1 MQYVCH
7 GVCIVD
13 RCSEFSNSPPV
24 HCVPPRQTS
33 PAHQKQNR
41 PPSHLPAPPPSS
53 GRNDPAAIAAHLAP
67 RGLLEQAERPP
78 HPLALPL
85 PVGPSAC
92 KCVCVCVHVRD
103 SLCGLNVCVCACMCV
118 RLERQHSPTYFCAC
132 MCVRPVRQHSPTH
145 IGYISRR
152 ACATLPLGLRIG
164 QS

>member
-13 RCSEFSNSPPV
+13 CYSEFSNSPPV
-24 HCVPPRQTS
+24 HCMPPRQTS

-92 KCVCVCVHVRD
+92 KCVCVCVCTCVTVCVD
-103 SLCGLNVCVCACMCV
+103 LTCVCARACV
-118 RLERQHSPTYFCAC
+118 CVLNANTPPHTFVRACVCVLYANTPPRTSATLAGAHVQHSPS
-132 MCVRPVRQHSPTH
+132 VRR
-145 IGYISRR
+145 G
-152 ACATLPLGLRIG
+152 
-164 QS
+164 